1 MRINRIFTPEPL
13 SEGSTIELDAG
24 ASLHL
29 IKVLRL
35 KPESPIELFN
45 GDGYNYRGKLLIQSK
60 RVAAVQIES
69 RQENGSESP
78 LKTRLGI
85 VISKGDRM
93 DFVVQKST
101 ELGIFDIFPLT
112 SERCDI
118 KLNGERSEKR
128 REHWQKVAS
137 AACEQCG
144 RSVVPKVHEI
154 QPLSTWITE
163 IEADTRL
170 VMHHRASNTSFPQR
184 TQSVALLIG
193 PEGGLTEAEVSAAVD
208 QGFAPF
214 VLGPRVLRTETAPI
228 AALSILQTTF
238 GDFTI

>member
-1 MRINRIFTPEPL
+1 LRINRIFTPEPL
-13 SEGSTIELDAG
+13 SKGSTIELDAG

-35 KPESPIELFN
+35 KPESPLELFN
-45 GDGYNYRGKLLIQSK
+45 GDGFNYRGKLLIQGK
-60 RVAAVQIES
+60 RVAAVRIES
-69 RQENGSESP
+69 CQLNGSESP
-78 LKTRLGI
+78 LRTRLGI

-101 ELGIFDIFPLT
+101 ELGIFDLFPLT

-118 KLNGERSEKR
+118 KLSNERGQKK
-128 REHWQKVAS
+128 REHWQKVAI
-137 AACEQCG
+137 AASEQCG
-144 RSVVPKVHEI
+144 RSVVPTIHEI
-154 QPLSTWITE
+154 QPLSAWIGE

-170 VMHHRASNTSFPQR
+170 VMHHRASNTSLPQR
-184 TQSVALLIG
+184 AQSVALLIG
-193 PEGGLTEAEVSAAVD
+193 PEGGLTEAEVSAAVSH
-208 QGFAPF
+208 GFEPF

>member
-1 MRINRIFTPEPL
+1 M
-13 SEGSTIELDAG
+13 DAG

-45 GDGYNYRGKLLIQSK
+45 GDGFNYRGKLLIQGK
-60 RVAAVQIES
+60 RAAAVQIES
-69 RQENGSESP
+69 CQENGSESP
-78 LKTRLGI
+78 LRTRLGI

-101 ELGIFDIFPLT
+101 ELGVFDIFPLT

-118 KLNGERSEKR
+118 KLNGERSQKR
-128 REHWQKVAS
+128 RDHWQKVATS
-137 AACEQCG
+137 ACEQCG
-144 RSVVPKVHEI
+144 RSVVPHIHDI
-154 QPLSTWITE
+154 QPLNAWIAQ

-170 VMHHRASNTSFPQR
+170 VMHHRASNTSLPQR

-193 PEGGLTEAEVSAAVD
+193 PEGGLTETEVSAAID
-208 QGFAPF
+208 HGFDPF

>member
-35 KPESPIELFN
+35 KPDSLIELFN
-45 GDGYNYRGKLLIQSK
+45 GDGFNYRGKLQIQGK
-60 RVAAVQIES
+60 RAAAVQIES
-69 RQENGSESP
+69 RQTNLSESP
-78 LKTRLGI
+78 LRTRLGI

-118 KLNGERSEKR
+118 KLNSERSQKR
-128 REHWQKVAS
+128 RDHWQKVATS
-137 AACEQCG
+137 ACEQCG
-144 RSVVPKVHEI
+144 RSVVPHIHDI
-154 QPLSTWITE
+154 QPLNAWIAQ

-170 VMHHRASNTSFPQR
+170 VMHHRAGNTELPQR

-193 PEGGLTEAEVSAAVD
+193 PEGGLTETEVSAAID
-208 QGFAPF
+208 HGFNPF